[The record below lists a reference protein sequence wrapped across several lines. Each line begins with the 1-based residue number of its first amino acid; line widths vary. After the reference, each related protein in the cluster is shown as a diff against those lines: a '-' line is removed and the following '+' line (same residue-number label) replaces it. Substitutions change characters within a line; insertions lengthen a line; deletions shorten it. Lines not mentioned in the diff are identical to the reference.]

1 MMTQLDELESDKF
14 LNMSFVEFLEALV
27 RVAEKLEIPHL
38 VDVSYT
44 RLVYLLRTKRCFRR
58 IYNQR

>member
-1 MMTQLDELESDKF
+1 MTQLDELESDKF

-38 VDVSYT
+38 VDVSYAQ
-44 RLVYLLRTKRCFRR
+44 LVYLLRTKRCFRR